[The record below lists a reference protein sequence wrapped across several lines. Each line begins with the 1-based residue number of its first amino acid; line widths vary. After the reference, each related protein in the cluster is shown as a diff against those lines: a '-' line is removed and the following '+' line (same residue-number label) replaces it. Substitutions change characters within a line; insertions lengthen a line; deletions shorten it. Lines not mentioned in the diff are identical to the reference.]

1 MCRLSKNTAARYT
14 ISTMK
19 AVNIAKN
26 TSYFTLA
33 LILQKVISFSY
44 FIILARNIGPE
55 DLGKYYFAISF
66 TTIFAIFI
74 DVGITAVLIRE
85 IAKAR
90 ERAEYY
96 VRNTVGLKLALA
108 LVSFGVVAILINVMD
123 YPAITRDL
131 VYLSSLAMILDSF
144 TLTFFGIARGF
155 HNLKFE
161 SVAVATY
168 QALIL
173 ALGAAALYSG
183 MGLRWLMAATVMA
196 SSLNFLYAAAVVR
209 KKWKLSLWPA
219 FDQEVLRGLLAMS
232 VPFAL
237 FGIFQRMYTY
247 FDSILLS
254 VLAGDRYV
262 GLYSVA
268 FKITFALQF
277 LPLAFVAS
285 LYPAM
290 SSYFADN
297 PKRLAVT
304 FERAMNY
311 LVVIGLPIAV
321 GIVMLA
327 GQIMVIFKEGYA
339 GSVLPLQIIIASLP
353 FMFAGYPVG
362 SLLNAAHKQTVN
374 SINMA
379 VVLATSIGM
388 NLLLIPRY
396 QAVGASV
403 TVLATNILLL
413 ALGLAWVPKIV
424 AAPWRRIVFTTGK
437 SLAAVALMGVL
448 LYYARADI
456 HIAVLIPLAGA
467 LYLSVLYLIGGFRA
481 EDVQS
486 ITRSFSLKKG

>member
-1 MCRLSKNTAARYT
+1 
-14 ISTMK
+14 MK
-19 AVNIAKN
+19 VINVAKN

-33 LILQKVISFSY
+33 LVLQKVIAFAY
-44 FIILARNIGPE
+44 FIMLARNIGPE

-74 DVGITAVLIRE
+74 DIGITAVLIRE
-85 IAKAR
+85 IAKNR

-96 VRNTVGLKLALA
+96 VRNTMGLKLVLA
-108 LVSFGVVAILINVMD
+108 VVSFGVVAILITVMD
-123 YPAITRDL
+123 YPQITRDL

-155 HNLKFE
+155 HNLKYE
-161 SVAVATY
+161 SVAVVVY
-168 QALIL
+168 QALML
-173 ALGAAALYSG
+173 GLGAGALSAG
-183 MGLRWLMAATVMA
+183 FGLRWLMAAAVAA
-196 SSLNFLYAAAVVR
+196 SALNFVYAGALVIR
-209 KKWKLSLWPA
+209 RWKLSLLPA

-254 VLAGDRYV
+254 ILAGDMYV

-268 FKITFALQF
+268 FKMTFALQF

-290 SSYFADN
+290 STYFGTN
-297 PKRLAVT
+297 HKQLAMT

-311 LVVIGLPIAV
+311 LVIIGLPIAV

-327 GQIMVIFKEGYA
+327 GQIVVIFKEGYG
-339 GSVLPLQIIIASLP
+339 GSVLPMQIIIGALP

-362 SLLNAAHKQTVN
+362 SLLNASHRQKIN

-379 VVLATSIGM
+379 IVLAVSIGM

-396 QAVGASV
+396 QAVGASI
-403 TVLATNILLL
+403 TVLVTNILLL
-413 ALGLAWVPKIV
+413 VLGLWWVPKIIET
-424 AAPWRRIVFTTGK
+424 PWRRIAAVTGK
-437 SLAAVALMGVL
+437 SLGAVAVMGAL
-448 LYYARADI
+448 LYYARADMNI
-456 HIAVLIPLAGA
+456 FVLIPLAGVLYFGI
-467 LYLSVLYLIGGFRA
+467 LYLAGGFHE
-481 EDVQS
+481 EDVKS
-486 ITRSFSLKKG
+486 IVNSFSLKRS